1 MIQDNEIKQ
10 KGPLSAMVRHSE
22 PRHILTK
29 KEFSRQALFVASLL
43 TILFFGSG
51 PGPVQAQTWIRVAS
65 VADGDSISLS
75 NGERVRYLGINA
87 PERGEPGK
95 AEFLAQEAFQ
105 FNRNLVLGKEIRVEF
120 EGEKRDRFNRE
131 LAYVYLQDGTW
142 VNRELVKEGY
152 AHVLYQSPG
161 LEKFEEFLSAQ
172 QEAIRGKRGIWQK
185 ALQETEPGYRGQ
197 GKSRKFHRLDCAYGR
212 RISAKNQVIFTT
224 KKEAYWLGFSPCRS
238 CRP

>member
-1 MIQDNEIKQ
+1 MIQGTEIKQ
-10 KGPLSAMVRHSE
+10 KIPLSALVRHSE
-22 PRHILTK
+22 LSNIVTK
-29 KEFSRQALFVASLL
+29 NKFFCRPLFVASLL
-43 TILFFGSG
+43 TILLFGSG
-51 PGPVQAQTWIRVAS
+51 PGLVQAQTWIRVAS

-75 NGERVRYLGINA
+75 NGERVRYLGLNA

-131 LAYVYLQDGTW
+131 LAYVYLRDGTW
-142 VNRELVKEGY
+142 VNRELIKEGF

-161 LEKFEEFLSAQ
+161 LEKFKELLAVQ
-172 QEAIRGKRGIWQK
+172 QEAILGKRGIWQK

-212 RISAKNQVIFTT
+212 RISARNQVNFTT
-224 KKEAYWLGFSPCRS
+224 KKEAYWLGFSPCRN